1 MATLLFITFAV
12 LLLLGMP
19 VAFSIALSALT
30 VLLAGGVKPLMVV
43 QRMFTA
49 QDSFS
54 LIAVPFFILAGDLM
68 SKGRVP
74 YTLKHREAHAGAGSW
89 RSCLRTHCGSDA
101 RDRR

>member
-68 SKGRVP
+68 SKGTVSKV
-74 YTLKHREAHAGAGSW
+74 LVEFAES
-89 RSCLRTHCGSDA
+89 L
-101 RDRR
+101 

>member
-43 QRMFTA
+43 QRML
-49 QDSFS
+49 SPSRS
-54 LIAVPFFILAGDLM
+54 LFL
-68 SKGRVP
+68 
-74 YTLKHREAHAGAGSW
+74 RE
-89 RSCLRTHCGSDA
+89 T
-101 RDRR
+101 

>member
-49 QDSFS
+49 QD
-54 LIAVPFFILAGDLM
+54 
-68 SKGRVP
+68 
-74 YTLKHREAHAGAGSW
+74 
-89 RSCLRTHCGSDA
+89 
-101 RDRR
+101 